1 MSDASPRILVPAG
14 ESMTFRNT
22 VAYAVREARSVA
34 EETGE
39 QATVHFVY
47 PARWQLIDQ
56 EERSA
61 ARAQELLDRAR
72 VWAETDLDYDEDGEP
87 DEDVPVRIETAVI
100 GQDRYLFSPGDF
112 ADVLLEYAHG
122 KGLDRVIVDPEYQP
136 GGNAPMLRPFE
147 AELTQSDLDVEEA
160 PVERRTRRG
169 RLIGRASLSKAAVTF
184 GATYGFYLLVGGTLA
199 PFDLLTGALT
209 AALATVF
216 FSRVAFVESPTL
228 RETPVRLARACLY
241 MPYLLWEI
249 AKSNLS
255 VAYLIL
261 HPSLPIDPAM
271 RRFRAAV
278 SGDLPVTTL
287 ANSITLTPGTL
298 TVDVGREGLLI
309 HSLDAGS
316 REGLED
322 GALERAVRF
331 LFYGRAAARIPSP
344 AERGSITADDAE
356 SGETAD

>member
-56 EERSA
+56 EEPSA
-61 ARAQELLDRAR
+61 ARAEELLDRAR
-72 VWAETDLDYDEDGEP
+72 VWAETDLDYDEDGRP
-87 DEDVPVRIETAVI
+87 DEDVPVLVETAVV

-112 ADVLLEYAHG
+112 ADVLVEYAHEN
-122 KGLDRVIVDPEYQP
+122 GLDRVIVDPEYQP
-136 GGNAPMLRPFE
+136 GGSAPMLQPFE
-147 AELTQSDLDVEEA
+147 TELARTDLAVEEA

-169 RLIGRASLSKAAVTF
+169 RLLARASLSKAAATF
-184 GATYGFYLLVGGTLA
+184 GAAYVFYLLVGGTFA
-199 PFDLLTGALT
+199 SFDLLTGALT
-209 AALATVF
+209 AALAALF
-216 FSRVAFVESPTL
+216 FSRVALVESPTL
-228 RETPVRLARACLY
+228 RKTPVRLARACLY
-241 MPYLLWEI
+241 VPYLLWEI
-249 AKSNLS
+249 AKANLS

-261 HPSLPIDPAM
+261 HPSLPIDPGM
-271 RRFRAAV
+271 SRFRAAV

-298 TVDVGREGLLI
+298 TVDVGRDGLLV

-316 REGLED
+316 RDDLAE

-331 LFYGRAAARIPSP
+331 LFYGRGAARIPTP
-344 AERGSITADDAE
+344 TERGSIADEDERGE
-356 SGETAD
+356 SSD